1 MSIGRIIVPVSEPRL
16 LESKLDHALAVAM
29 RFGSRID
36 VLFLHGSVDPLTIES
51 NPFFGDAR
59 EVAEINWSQEESSQ
73 QNVETR
79 LDRWSRERGVPY
91 RDAMTGGA
99 RRPHVVFLE
108 VKGEYQEALQEH
120 GRTSDLIVV
129 GQPGPGIA
137 AMDVEINRLAVTES
151 GRSTLI
157 VPNEPPPAEHL
168 LAHVL
173 VAWDGGVQAATS
185 IALAMPVLEVAQ
197 QVTVYTSGEPDSAR
211 QLQALVRDYL
221 ACNGVTAKCIIDDH
235 RSRRIG
241 RLLLDTA
248 HRQGATLVCMGAY
261 ENPRP
266 VQMIIGGNTRHV
278 YSRSKVPVLFS
289 S

>member
-1 MSIGRIIVPVSEPRL
+1 MPIGRIIVPVSEPRM
-16 LESKLDHALAVAM
+16 LESKLDHALAVAL

-59 EVAEINWSQEESSQ
+59 EVAEISWSQEESAQ
-73 QNVETR
+73 QVVETR

-91 RDAMTGGA
+91 RDAMTGGGK
-99 RRPHVVFLE
+99 RPHVMFLE
-108 VKGEYQEALQEH
+108 VTGAYQPALQDH

-137 AMDVEINRLAVTES
+137 AMDVEINRICVTES
-151 GRSTLI
+151 GRSVLI

-168 LAHVL
+168 LAHAL
-173 VAWDGGVQAATS
+173 VAWDGGMQAATS
-185 IALAMPVLEVAQ
+185 IALAMPVLEIVQ
-197 QVTVYTSGEPDSAR
+197 QVTVYTSGEPNPAR
-211 QLQALVRDYL
+211 RLQALVRDYL

-241 RLLLDTA
+241 RPLLETA
-248 HRQGATLVCMGAY
+248 RRQGATLVCMGAY

-278 YSRSKVPVLFS
+278 YGRSKIPVLFS

>member
-16 LESKLDHALAVAM
+16 LESKLDHALGVAT

-59 EVAEINWSQEESSQ
+59 QVAEISWSQEESVQ
-73 QNVETR
+73 QGVETR
-79 LDRWSRERGVPY
+79 LDRWSRERGVSY
-91 RDAMTGGA
+91 RDAMTEGGK
-99 RRPHVVFLE
+99 RPHVVFIE
-108 VKGEYQEALQEH
+108 IKDEYQSALQDH

-137 AMDVEINRLAVTES
+137 AMDVEINRLCVTES
-151 GRSTLI
+151 GRSVLI

-173 VAWDGGVQAATS
+173 VAWDGGMQAATS
-185 IALAMPVLEVAQ
+185 IALAMPLLEIAQ
-197 QVTVYTSGEPDSAR
+197 QVTVYTSGEPHPAR
-211 QLQALVRDYL
+211 RLQALVRDYL
-221 ACNGVTAKCIIDDH
+221 TCHGVTAKCIVED
-235 RSRRIG
+235 RQSSRIG
-241 RLLLDTA
+241 RPLLATA

-278 YSRSKVPVLFS
+278 YSRSKIPVLFS